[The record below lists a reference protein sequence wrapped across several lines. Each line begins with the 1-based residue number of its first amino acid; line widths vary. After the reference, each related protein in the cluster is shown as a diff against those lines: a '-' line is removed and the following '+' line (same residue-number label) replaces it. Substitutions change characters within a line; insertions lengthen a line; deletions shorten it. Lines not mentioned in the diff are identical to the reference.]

1 LSGAS
6 FTLRV
11 WAEFL
16 PHAEAARPQ
25 VVDLLSRFKV
35 GLNISVPQGSLGPDL
50 ACLLKTYANSGLDV
64 ALWLLLDDVH
74 GYWPSERNVE
84 HFSAYVDEVLN
95 WAGNQDLPLPWIV
108 VDLEPPYYQVA
119 GHQRNR
125 GLQRLGLIL
134 RLAWENLDAA
144 RFRQATRAYETLQRR
159 IHAAGVKTLV
169 PLVEFAVEDIV
180 LGDTVIQDFLEAPAL
195 SVPWDLVS
203 CMTYNTMT
211 AGYSQSQV
219 SLADARFL
227 QYLLLRDLARALGE
241 RAGASVGL
249 TGVGKLG
256 DEPTYED
263 PADLALD
270 VGTAL
275 MAGIRDISVFNL
287 EGILHRPDPAAWL
300 RAAREAQPASPTPT
314 PWAARERRQRQ
325 LLARLLAPLRHRPR
339 QCPETTKRLRE

>member
-1 LSGAS
+1 MSSLSGAP
-6 FTLRV
+6 FTLRI

-16 PHAEAARPQ
+16 SHAEAARPR
-25 VVDLLSRFKV
+25 VVDLLSRFEV
-35 GLNISVPQGSLGPDL
+35 GLNISVPQGSLSPDL
-50 ACLLKTYANSGLDV
+50 AYLLKTYASAGLDV
-64 ALWLLLDDVH
+64 ALWLLLDDAR
-74 GYWPSERNVE
+74 GYWPSERNVG

-95 WAGNQDLPLPWIV
+95 WAGNQNLPLRWIA

-119 GHQRNR
+119 SHQHDQ
-125 GLQRLGLIL
+125 GLRRLWLVL
-134 RLAWENLDAA
+134 RLAWENLDAT
-144 RFRQATRAYETLQRR
+144 RFRQATRAYEALQRR
-159 IHAAGVKTLV
+159 IHAAGARTLV

-180 LGDTVIQDFLEAPAL
+180 LGDTVMQDLLEAPAL
-195 SVPWDLVS
+195 SVSWDLVS

-211 AGYSQSQV
+211 AGYSQGRA
-219 SLADARFL
+219 SLADARYL
-227 QYLLLRDLARALGE
+227 QYLLLQDLADALGK

-256 DEPTYED
+256 DEPTYQD

-275 MAGIRDISVFNL
+275 MAGIRDISIFNL
-287 EGILHRPDPAAWL
+287 EGILSRPDPTAWL
-300 RAAREAQPASPTPT
+300 RPAREAQPTSPTPT

-339 QCPETTKRLRE
+339 RPQT